1 VTLLT
6 SRLGAVLAV
15 VYLLAGA
22 YITQDE
28 LRHSAGGWIS
38 LRGMMTGIVTA
49 PSQVTLGLVLRGL
62 GVPKVDFADPGAS
75 GYAEL
80 LAHLAISTAVVYLL
94 GAGIEWVARW
104 ALARG

>member
-1 VTLLT
+1 VTLLS
-6 SRLGAVLAV
+6 SRLGAVLAAI
-15 VYLLAGA
+15 YLLAAA
-22 YITQDE
+22 YVTQDE
-28 LRHSAGGWIS
+28 LRHTSGGWIS

-49 PSQVTLGLVLRGL
+49 PSQFSLGLLLRGL

-80 LAHLAISTAVVYLL
+80 IAHLAISTVVVYLL